1 MYRIGAGGIGFD
13 VADFL
18 SHPHDEHTSHPSGTG
33 PDPTINKELITDFL
47 DTWGVDPA
55 ITNGGLIP
63 KGGKSASASQTT
75 KSSGRKLYLL
85 QRKEGKLGSTL
96 GKTTGWI
103 HRTTLKMRG
112 VEELDGCKYIEIND
126 NGLVIERK
134 GKQSVL
140 DVDTIVMCAGQ
151 EPFRDLYAPLEA
163 MGKKVFLV
171 GGAHEAGELGM

>member
-1 MYRIGAGGIGFD
+1 M
-13 VADFL
+13 
-18 SHPHDEHTSHPSGTG
+18 E
-33 PDPTINKELITDFL
+33 
-47 DTWGVDPA
+47 TWGVDPA
-55 ITNGGLIP
+55 ITNGGLVP
-63 KGGKSASASQTT
+63 RTKSPPQPV

-103 HRTTLKMRG
+103 HRTTIKMRG

-140 DVDTIVMCAGQ
+140 DIDTIVMCAGQ
-151 EPFRDLYAPLEA
+151 EPFRELYGPLEA
-163 MGKKVFLV
+163 LGKKVFLV
-171 GGAHEAGELGM
+171 GGAHEAGELGWLHV